1 VKYVLVILMAAV
13 VSTLLGSAMG
23 CANANSNQN
32 VYYRGGTVHSNT
44 WPGTYGRAGGVYVGR
59 PGRYRY

>member
-1 VKYVLVILMAAV
+1 MRVALSILLLVATAA
-13 VSTLLGSAMG
+13 LLGSVLG
-23 CANANSNQN
+23 CANANSNAN